1 MTVLPVLVVS
11 FMDWCSWTLG
21 STEKMDDEEALRLA
35 VNSDY
40 YTGNCSICGIGVNPR
55 VCMLVEHIYICDAAF
70 RRNRADSR

>member
-55 VCMLVEHIYICDAAF
+55 VYACGTYLYMRCSLPQEQ
-70 RRNRADSR
+70 SRQ

>member
-1 MTVLPVLVVS
+1 
-11 FMDWCSWTLG
+11 MDWCSWTLG

-55 VCMLVEHIYICDAAF
+55 VYACGTYLYMRCSLPQEQ
-70 RRNRADSR
+70 SRQ